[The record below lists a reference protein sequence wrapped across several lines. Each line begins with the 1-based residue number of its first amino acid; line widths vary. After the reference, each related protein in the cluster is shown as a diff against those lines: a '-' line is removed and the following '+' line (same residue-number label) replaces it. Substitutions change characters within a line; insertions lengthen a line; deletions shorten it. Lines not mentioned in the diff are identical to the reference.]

1 MLRLFLEISPS
12 FLSSCNVSPS
22 LLLGLCLCLY
32 NPLCL
37 PPVDCSVLHFAP
49 WFHLHMLL
57 TVSSLSFSCCGTQL
71 LIIIVQLW
79 DLCLLSE
86 MDLRSV
92 VLVVVAL
99 SFQHFSALVLPIS
112 SISSHVCQ
120 LWLFVMSIFLH
131 FCDPSVLTLLLIV
144 VSFFSCLK

>member
-1 MLRLFLEISPS
+1 
-12 FLSSCNVSPS
+12 
-22 LLLGLCLCLY
+22 
-32 NPLCL
+32 
-37 PPVDCSVLHFAP
+37 
-49 WFHLHMLL
+49 
-57 TVSSLSFSCCGTQL
+57 
-71 LIIIVQLW
+71 
-79 DLCLLSE
+79 

-99 SFQHFSALVLPIS
+99 SFQHFFALVLPIS

-131 FCDPSVLTLLLIV
+131 FCDPSALTLLIV